1 MRVKSLFAGALCL
14 SFAVAPMAHSS
25 DMLGACADDI
35 GKYCSAV
42 EAGHGRIAA
51 CLYAHELVISDSCDI
66 ATAEM
71 SDILDTMFATIRVT
85 FEQCSADIEN
95 HCSAVRAGGG
105 RVLACLAGNAS
116 KLTDGC
122 AALVSA
128 VPSPAE

>member
-1 MRVKSLFAGALCL
+1 MRITSLFAGALCL
-14 SFAVAPMAHSS
+14 SFAAASTAHSS
-25 DMLGACADDI
+25 DILGACADDI
-35 GKYCSAV
+35 SQYCSAV

-51 CLYAHELVISDSCDI
+51 CLYAHELVVSDSCDI

-85 FEQCSADIEN
+85 YEQCGADIEN
-95 HCSAVRAGGG
+95 HCSDISAGGG

-116 KLTDGC
+116 ELTDGC